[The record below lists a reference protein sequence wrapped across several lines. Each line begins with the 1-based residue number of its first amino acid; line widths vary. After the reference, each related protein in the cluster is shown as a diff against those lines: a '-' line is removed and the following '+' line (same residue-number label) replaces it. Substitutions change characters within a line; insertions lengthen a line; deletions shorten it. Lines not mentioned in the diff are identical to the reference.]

1 MTHVSKKKLHSGA
14 TYEIVDVF
22 AKTLCKLRGKEGERF
37 LGELF
42 TRTEVV
48 MLSKRL
54 AMILLIEAGYTDWTI
69 RTRLSASMS
78 TVQRIRRASNA
89 GSFRYIQGM
98 QKRKREREALWD
110 FVEKVARGGL
120 PPRGA
125 RWKKAQPFRSPYK
138 KLVH

>member
-22 AKTLCKLRGKEGERF
+22 AKMLCGLRGKEGERF

-69 RTRLSASMS
+69 HTRLRVSMS
-78 TVQRIRRASNA
+78 TVQRIRKASDA
-89 GSFRYIQGM
+89 GAFRHIQGM
-98 QKRKREREALWD
+98 QKRKREREALWN
-110 FVEKVARGGL
+110 FVERVASGGL

-125 RWKKAQPFRSPYK
+125 RWKKSRPFRSPYK
-138 KLVH
+138 ALV